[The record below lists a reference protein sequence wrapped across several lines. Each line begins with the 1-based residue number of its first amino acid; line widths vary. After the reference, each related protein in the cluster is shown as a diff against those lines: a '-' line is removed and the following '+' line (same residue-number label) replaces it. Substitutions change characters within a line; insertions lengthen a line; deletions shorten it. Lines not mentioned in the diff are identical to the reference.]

1 MGFIPASSRFAGAF
15 LLGATALG
23 VAACNSGTNAQP
35 QIPLTVVNEVLFLT
49 DQQNSA
55 LRFDNGAVYHKG
67 GLRGLIVVRQNAGT
81 YLAFDRTCPYQ
92 PQDTCARVRIEPF
105 IRIFDSC
112 CQSQFGFTGQPQG
125 GPATLPLRR
134 YSTALSGNTLTITN

>member
-1 MGFIPASSRFAGAF
+1 MALLPPSRFVAP
-15 LLGATALG
+15 LLLAAATLSL
-23 VAACNSGTNAQP
+23 AACNSGNNAQP
-35 QIPLTVVNEVLFLT
+35 QIPLAVVNEVLFLT

-67 GLRGLIVVRQNAGT
+67 GLRGLIVVRQSAGS

-92 PQDTCARVRIEPF
+92 PQDTCGRVRIEPLL
-105 IRIFDSC
+105 RLFDPC

-125 GPATLPLRR
+125 GPTTLPLRR

>member
-1 MGFIPASSRFAGAF
+1 MRFVPASSRF
-15 LLGATALG
+15 LGFCALAATALG
-23 VAACNSGTNAQP
+23 VAACNSGSSAQP
-35 QIPLTVVNEVLFLT
+35 QIPLTIVNEVLFLT

-67 GLRGLIVVRQNAGT
+67 GLRGLIVVRQNAGS

-92 PQDTCARVRIEPF
+92 PQDTCARVRIEPYL
-105 IRIFDSC
+105 RLFDPC